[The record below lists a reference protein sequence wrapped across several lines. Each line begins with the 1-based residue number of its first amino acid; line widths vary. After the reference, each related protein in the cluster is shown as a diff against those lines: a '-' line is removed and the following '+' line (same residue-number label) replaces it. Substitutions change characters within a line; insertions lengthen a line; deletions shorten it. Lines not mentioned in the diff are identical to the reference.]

1 MTISSATAIAH
12 PNIAFIK
19 YWGNRDEYL
28 RLPQNGSISM
38 NLEELSTRT
47 MITFDPSLPRDI
59 FDLNGTRQSGESLQR
74 VTNHLNIIR
83 GLRGFSMHAHIMSEN
98 NFPSDAGIASSAS
111 AFAALTLAAV
121 SALGIEMSEKDLSRL
136 ARRGSGSACRSIPG
150 GFVEWYRGNTDVD
163 SFAVSIA
170 DPSYWDLAD
179 CIAIVD
185 TGHKKVGS
193 SQGHALAKS
202 SPLQDARV
210 LDTDRRID
218 ICKQAIHHRDFT
230 ALAEVIELDSN
241 LLHAIMMTSRPPLY
255 YWLPQ
260 TLEIMR
266 SVQNWRKTGTPA
278 AFTIDA
284 GPNVHIICESNSGEF
299 IQHQLSKIPGVRE
312 VLVAHP
318 GGKTRLV

>member
-19 YWGNRDEYL
+19 YWGNRDDSL

-38 NLEELSTRT
+38 NLAELSTRT
-47 MITFDPSLPRDI
+47 MLTFDPSLPRDI

-74 VTNHLNIIR
+74 VSHHLNVIR
-83 GLRGFSMHAHIMSEN
+83 GLRGVSVHAHIMSEN
-98 NFPSDAGIASSAS
+98 NFPADAGIASSAS

-121 SALGIEMSEKDLSRL
+121 NALGIEMSEKDLSRL

-150 GFVEWYRGNTDVD
+150 GYVEWYRGNTDVD

-170 DPSYWDLAD
+170 EPEYWDLAD

-185 TGHKKVGS
+185 THQKRVGS
-193 SQGHALAKS
+193 SLGHTLAKS
-202 SPLQDARV
+202 SPLQEARV
-210 LDTDRRID
+210 LDADRRID
-218 ICKQAIHHRDFT
+218 LCKQAIRNRDFA

-241 LLHAIMMTSRPPLY
+241 LLHAIMMTSRPPLF
-255 YWLPQ
+255 YWQPI

-266 SVQNWRKTGTPA
+266 AVENWRNTGIPA
-278 AFTIDA
+278 AFTVDA
-284 GPNVHIICESNSGEF
+284 GPNVHVICESSSSE
-299 IQHQLSKIPGVRE
+299 QVRQRLSKMPGVKE
-312 VLVAHP
+312 VIVAHP
-318 GGKTRLV
+318 GGKARLI

>member
-19 YWGNRDEYL
+19 YWGNRDDSL

-38 NLEELSTRT
+38 NLAELSTRT
-47 MITFDPSLPRDI
+47 MVTFDPSLPRDI
-59 FDLNGTRQSGESLQR
+59 FDLNSTRQSGESLQR
-74 VTNHLNIIR
+74 VTRHLNIIR
-83 GLRGFSMHAHIMSEN
+83 GLRGVSVHAHIMSEN

-111 AFAALTLAAV
+111 AFAALTLA
-121 SALGIEMSEKDLSRL
+121 SINALGIEMNEKDLSRL

-150 GFVEWYRGNTDVD
+150 GFVEWYRGNTDID

-170 DPSYWDLAD
+170 DPGYWDLVD

-185 TGHKKVGS
+185 TGHKRTGS
-193 SQGHALAKS
+193 SLGHTLAKS
-202 SPLQDARV
+202 SPLQEARV

-218 ICKQAIHHRDFT
+218 ICKQAIRARDFT

-241 LLHAIMMTSRPPLY
+241 LLHSIMMTSRPPLY
-255 YWLPQ
+255 YWLPP
-260 TLEIMR
+260 TLEIMYA
-266 SVQNWRKTGTPA
+266 VQNWRKTGTPA

-284 GPNVHIICESNSGEF
+284 GPNVHVICESDSSE
-299 IQHQLSKIPGVRE
+299 QVRLRLSKIPGVKD
-312 VLVAHP
+312 VLIAHP
-318 GGKTRLV
+318 GGKAQLI